1 MFSSLSSTL
10 CNIGQTDYSYA
21 NMFMDNF
28 SEVRS
33 KLVKKGL
40 RSGKTYSISWPFVRN
55 SGMIINDKL
64 LKKMESETGIK
75 DIDVSEIKKLVLNEY
90 KNPHVTI
97 IPGDIGKICGYIQ
110 ECM

>member
-1 MFSSLSSTL
+1 
-10 CNIGQTDYSYA
+10 
-21 NMFMDNF
+21 
-28 SEVRS
+28 
-33 KLVKKGL
+33 
-40 RSGKTYSISWPFVRN
+40 
-55 SGMIINDKL
+55 
-64 LKKMESETGIK
+64 MESETGIK